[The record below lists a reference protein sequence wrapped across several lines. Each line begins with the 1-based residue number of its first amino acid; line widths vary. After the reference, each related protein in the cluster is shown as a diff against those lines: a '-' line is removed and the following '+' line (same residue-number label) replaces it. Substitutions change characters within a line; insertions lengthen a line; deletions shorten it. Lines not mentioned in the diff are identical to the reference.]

1 MSFFRPVCSR
11 RDEGDQSPATRIDEG
26 EMEAPGRCRELLDRF
41 DGKEG
46 VVLNRES
53 EKTGNA
59 LRSRQ

>member
-1 MSFFRPVCSR
+1 
-11 RDEGDQSPATRIDEG
+11 
-26 EMEAPGRCRELLDRF
+26 MEAPGRCRELLDRF